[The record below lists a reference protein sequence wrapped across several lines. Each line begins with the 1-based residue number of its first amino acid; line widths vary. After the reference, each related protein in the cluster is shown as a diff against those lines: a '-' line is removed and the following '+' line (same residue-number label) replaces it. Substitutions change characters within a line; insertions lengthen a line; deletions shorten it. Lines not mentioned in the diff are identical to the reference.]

1 MTQVLHLNI
10 VELEDHLILLS
21 LIKFCRFS
29 LPMKFAKSPNKLL
42 SSFDICIRIEI
53 ETATII
59 KK

>member
-1 MTQVLHLNI
+1 
-10 VELEDHLILLS
+10 